1 MKNGRPQVAGR
12 ARAVTNA
19 AIGQALRASGGI
31 YSAASQWI
39 AENIGVNYS
48 RQAIAKRVQAS
59 PELQKVLEDTIEE
72 TIDVAESRLQEL
84 IASGN
89 VTAIL
94 FYLRTKGKHRGY
106 TERQEIAGVS
116 GAGAPAAIQVQ
127 FIGAENGK
135 EAAGSGR

>member
-1 MKNGRPQVAGR
+1 MKNGRPQKMSR
-12 ARAVTNA
+12 PRAVSNA
-19 AIGQALRASGGI
+19 AIEQALRESSGI

-39 AENIGVNYS
+39 AQNIGVNYS

-89 VTAIL
+89 ITAIL

-116 GAGAPAAIQVQ
+116 GSGAPAAIQVQ
-127 FIGAENGK
+127 FIGADNGT
-135 EAAGSGR
+135 EAAPDR

>member
-1 MKNGRPQVAGR
+1 MKNGRPQAAGR

-48 RQAIAKRVQAS
+48 RQAIAKRIASS
-59 PELQKVLEDTIEE
+59 PELQKILDDVTEE
-72 TIDVAESRLQEL
+72 TIDVAECRLQEL

-106 TERQEIAGVS
+106 TERQELTGVTET
-116 GAGAPAAIQVQ
+116 GAPAAIRVE
-127 FIGAENGK
+127 FVGAENGK
-135 EAAGSGR
+135 EAAGPGR

>member
-1 MKNGRPQVAGR
+1 MKNGRPQAAGR

-19 AIGQALRASGGI
+19 AIEQALRESSGI

-39 AENIGVNYS
+39 AQNIGVNYS

-89 VTAIL
+89 ITAIL

-116 GAGAPAAIQVQ
+116 GAGAPVSIQVQ

-135 EAAGSGR
+135 EAADPGR